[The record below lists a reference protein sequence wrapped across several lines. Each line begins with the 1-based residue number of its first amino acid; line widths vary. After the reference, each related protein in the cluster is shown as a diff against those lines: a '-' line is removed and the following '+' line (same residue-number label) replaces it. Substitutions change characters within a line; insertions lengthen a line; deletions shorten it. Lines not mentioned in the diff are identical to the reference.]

1 MIRGVRDRYLGVDE
15 SWKELYTWYRQNE
28 GQKVDRILDAGFF
41 KKKPDALTGEEAAE
55 LYGEKK
61 QFSVTRME
69 RFSACAYAHFL
80 TYGLHLSDRERYEF
94 EAMDLGNIAPSV
106 HGAVCKKGAGKADA
120 VAETG
125 RGAERCHDRGE
136 CGGKYQRLRKY
147 GTLQYCPQ

>member
-1 MIRGVRDRYLGVDE
+1 MTPGEGAGICDPRSSGPVSGWDE

-28 GQKVDRILDAGFF
+28 GAESGQNSGCRIFQ
-41 KKKPDALTGEEAAE
+41 KKPDALTGEEAAE
-55 LYGEKK
+55 LYGEKSS
-61 QFSVTRME
+61 SVLQGWE

-94 EAMDLGNIAPSV
+94 EAMDLGKYRPSV

-125 RGAERCHDRGE
+125 RGAERCH
-136 CGGKYQRLRKY
+136 
-147 GTLQYCPQ
+147 

>member
-1 MIRGVRDRYLGVDE
+1 MTQRELTPGEGLEFVIRGVRDRYLGVDE

-94 EAMDLGNIAPSV
+94 EAMDLGNIAHQPWS
-106 HGAVCKKGAGKADA
+106 GLQERRRKSGCR
-120 VAETG
+120 G
-125 RGAERCHDRGE
+125 RNWKRCRE
-136 CGGKYQRLRKY
+136 M
-147 GTLQYCPQ
+147 P